1 MGTSDRNLVG
11 TPSRRHAPGGLMRLL
26 RWIAY
31 KVRLLLLGLY
41 GSPRL
46 DDEHDPIVQLK
57 KEHGEPARDTG
68 NRP

>member
-1 MGTSDRNLVG
+1 MRTPDRNLG
-11 TPSRRHAPGGLMRLL
+11 GAQSRTQASPGPMRLL

-41 GSPRL
+41 GPPRL

-57 KEHGEPARDTG
+57 KEHGEPAPDTG
-68 NRP
+68 N